1 MYVYFLGTTM
11 IIDYPKNSET
21 CPSCLQ
27 SFFKPPYLPQHG
39 NVSTRLTTDQSDK
52 QKNNNKHRSGTFC
65 PNLSPLELPDSS
77 NNTRRKSE
85 TNAKHSLLSPYT
97 VSYSSEMLQLKN
109 SLRGKKSGWEE
120 QVVTACNGFID

>member
-11 IIDYPKNSET
+11 IIDHPKHSET
-21 CPSCLQ
+21 SPSCPQ
-27 SFFKPPYLPQHG
+27 SFFKPSCLPIHG
-39 NVSTRLTTDQSDK
+39 NVSTRLTTDQSD
-52 QKNNNKHRSGTFC
+52 QRKNNKQRSGPFC
-65 PNLSPLELPDSS
+65 PNLSPLELPGSP